1 MAENKTE
8 LGGFKEI
15 QECCARLGLPSSQA
29 SVLDMINFQGLPA
42 RKIGGTWIADAEL
55 ITKWRKEYIEGR
67 PVAGKQQQT
76 KSKGRFLGGK

>member
-1 MAENKTE
+1 MAENKTQ

-42 RKIGGTWIADAEL
+42 RKIGGTWIADCGL
-55 ITKWRKEYIEGR
+55 IDEWRKEYILGK
-67 PVAGKQQQT
+67 PPADKQQA
-76 KSKGRFLGGK
+76 KNKKRFMGGK